1 MGSTTGDLRN
11 NLSKLLRQIRR
22 MKMELNADLNG
33 LIQGTPV
40 AFLPI
45 IHHALMNYSLPLA
58 QWLDEEGYEMFGK
71 NDLRFI
77 ESLYKVLRDV
87 FHYVPVLTREQFLA
101 TGFAERKMIM
111 ATDILRHCESKHRQL
126 TQKTIRKRVTRKK
139 RPVCVHQE
147 VLTVHANS
155 GLPNVCSEQISTN
168 TKVEEDIGGEN
179 SNARDVSSKEDKE
192 TYRLPTV
199 PNRCLEAH
207 YSGTTSQPLLTTRSP
222 VACNVVKHKK
232 VTIDSDAESVTTLDP
247 HINAATPSD
256 VPSMSIVP
264 YGSSSPT
271 SWCSLPSADN
281 SPTHTRSG
289 SVTPTARSDNTTP
302 NPGSCDLSP
311 THSDSPKEQSTNSSP
326 QLTGKVEQ
334 LTELV
339 EKMSAKILLLE
350 TRLQLMEG
358 NAHQQEPLI
367 ANSENIPPLL
377 PSQDGSHIHLNY
389 SPPKSIAVP
398 PRQQSPPTV
407 LQQSLQTAQ
416 HATELI
422 YRANSPETK
431 QLIESLRYRAKQ
443 TKQLLAAATSNC

>member
-1 MGSTTGDLRN
+1 
-11 NLSKLLRQIRR
+11 
-22 MKMELNADLNG
+22 
-33 LIQGTPV
+33 
-40 AFLPI
+40 
-45 IHHALMNYSLPLA
+45 MNKYC
-58 QWLDEEGYEMFGK
+58 F
-71 NDLRFI
+71 RFC
-77 ESLYKVLRDV
+77 R
-87 FHYVPVLTREQFLA
+87 
-101 TGFAERKMIM
+101 
-111 ATDILRHCESKHRQL
+111 
-126 TQKTIRKRVTRKK
+126 KTIRKRVTRKK

-168 TKVEEDIGGEN
+168 TKGIQDKNICVRECMTFAVEEDIGGEN

-281 SPTHTRSG
+281 SPTHTRSA

-302 NPGSCDLSP
+302 NPGLCDLSP
-311 THSDSPKEQSTNSSP
+311 THSDSPKEQC
-326 QLTGKVEQ
+326 
-334 LTELV
+334 
-339 EKMSAKILLLE
+339 
-350 TRLQLMEG
+350 EG
-358 NAHQQEPLI
+358 
-367 ANSENIPPLL
+367 
-377 PSQDGSHIHLNY
+377 
-389 SPPKSIAVP
+389 
-398 PRQQSPPTV
+398 T
-407 LQQSLQTAQ
+407 TW
-416 HATELI
+416 
-422 YRANSPETK
+422 
-431 QLIESLRYRAKQ
+431 
-443 TKQLLAAATSNC
+443 